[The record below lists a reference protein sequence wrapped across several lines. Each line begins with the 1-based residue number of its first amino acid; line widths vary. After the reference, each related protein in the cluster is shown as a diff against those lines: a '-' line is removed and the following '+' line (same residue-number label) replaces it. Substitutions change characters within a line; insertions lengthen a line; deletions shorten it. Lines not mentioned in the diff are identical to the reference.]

1 MKPKYRLLSKQSN
14 QVVRP
19 KKDCFAKESQLRDF
33 VAQHLPRL
41 FHATFLDTEYR
52 VGRMYIDI
60 VGITKDG
67 RPVLI
72 ECKRRRGAGIVDQI
86 TSYYRR
92 LQRNLPPFE
101 ALAKAESRVR
111 RINIDRP
118 RLICLAKEFSDFQL
132 GSYDERVD
140 GGDPIIK
147 NIEFVA
153 CRCFANNVMLL
164 DWLRGT
170 QPDGDRPG
178 PQERNN
184 SLNYIISVCEKN
196 TLKFFKDLNADIM
209 GLGKDVFSKDNK
221 MLRSFDRN
229 GKVFAYLR
237 PVPKRNQM
245 RAWFKLAPGPKK
257 YRGKGMRDVSKI
269 GKLPPSGF
277 DVEMLI
283 DNNSSHRR
291 KAMGL
296 FRKAYRLAKS

>member
-1 MKPKYRLLSKQSN
+1 MKQKYRLLLKQSN

-19 KKDCFAKESQLRDF
+19 KNCFARESQLRDF

-41 FHATFLDTEYR
+41 FHATFLDTEYQ
-52 VGRMYIDI
+52 VGTKYIDV
-60 VGITKDG
+60 VGINKDG

-72 ECKRRRGAGIVDQI
+72 ECKQRKGVGIVDQI

-101 ALAKAESRVR
+101 ALAKAKSRVR
-111 RINIDRP
+111 RIKIDRP
-118 RLICLAKEFSDFQL
+118 RLICLAESFSDFQL

-140 GGDPIIK
+140 SGDPIIT

-153 CRCFANNVMLL
+153 YRCFANNVMLL
-164 DWLRGT
+164 DWLRGA

-184 SLNYIISVCEKN
+184 SLNYIISVCGKD

-209 GLGKDVFSKDNK
+209 NLGKDVFSKDNK

-229 GKVFAYLR
+229 DKVFAYLR

-245 RAWFKLAPGPKK
+245 RAWFKLNPGPKK
-257 YRGKGMRDVSKI
+257 LLGKGMRDVSRI

-277 DVEMLI
+277 DLEMLI
-283 DNNSSHRR
+283 DNNKSHRR
-291 KAMGL
+291 KAMEL
-296 FRKAYRLAKS
+296 FRKAYRLAKR

>member
-1 MKPKYRLLSKQSN
+1 MRQKYRLFSKEPC

-19 KKDCFAKESQLRDF
+19 KDCFARESQLRDF

-41 FHATFLDTEYR
+41 FHVTFLDTEYQ

-72 ECKRRRGAGIVDQI
+72 ECKQSRGVGIVDQI

-92 LQRNLPPFE
+92 LQRNLPAFE
-101 ALAKAESRVR
+101 ALAKAKSKVR

-140 GGDPIIK
+140 SGDPIIT

-153 CRCFANNVMLL
+153 YSCFAHNVMLL
-164 DWLRGT
+164 DWLRGS

-178 PQERNN
+178 PPERNN
-184 SLNYIISVCEKN
+184 SLNYIISVCGKDTFE
-196 TLKFFKDLNADIM
+196 FFKDLNADIM
-209 GLGKDVFSKDNK
+209 SLGKDVFSKDNA
-221 MLRSFDRN
+221 MLRSFDRK

-237 PVPKRNQM
+237 PVPRRNQM
-245 RAWFKLAPGPKK
+245 RAWFKLNPQNEGLVPGIL
-257 YRGKGMRDVSKI
+257 RDVSRI

-277 DVEMLI
+277 DLEMLI
-283 DNNSSHRR
+283 ANNKSQRQR
-291 KAMGL
+291 AMEL
-296 FRKAYRLAKS
+296 FRKAYDQAN